1 MTEFVFN
8 PLLANNLSVYI
19 PHVFLNITEERIKY
33 IFHTLELGDV
43 SSVDF
48 IRKQGK
54 YGNNFHAAYIHFNYW
69 YNTISSR
76 NLQERILNPTKE
88 ARIVYDDPWFWLVL
102 ENNSFKKTP
111 PNAPM
116 KAPRNNS
123 EYEYIWN
130 TDIEPVNLFV
140 SDFGETEQ
148 DTSFNIN
155 MTNSS
160 YVHQLENQIQTLKQ
174 ERDHATEQTN
184 MLRRENNELN
194 NKIVDMEND
203 YWLLTQKC
211 EIAERE
217 YKRIAQA
224 YNNLNDEFK
233 GVTYQL
239 EEEWKN
245 IQHDMESEIAQLNR
259 DIEYWRTE
267 YECKDGEIIYL
278 RGIIGDDY

>member
-1 MTEFVFN
+1 M
-8 PLLANNLSVYI
+8 
-19 PHVFLNITEERIKY
+19 
-33 IFHTLELGDV
+33 LELGDV

-54 YGNNFHAAYIHFNYW
+54 YGNNFHAAYIHFNHW
-69 YNTISSR
+69 YNGVAAQ
-76 NLQERILNPTKE
+76 NLKERILNPGKE
-88 ARIVYDDPWFWLVL
+88 ARIVYDDPWFWIVL

-116 KAPRNNS
+116 KAPRDNK

-130 TDIEPVNLFV
+130 TDIEPVNLFA
-140 SDFGETEQ
+140 SDFGEMEEN
-148 DTSFNIN
+148 DTSFN

-160 YVHQLENQIQTLKQ
+160 YIHKLENEIQYLKK
-174 ERDHATEQTN
+174 ERDDSNQQVTI
-184 MLRRENNELN
+184 LRRENNELH
-194 NKIVDMEND
+194 NKNADLEND
-203 YWLLTQKC
+203 YWLLTQKY
-211 EIAERE
+211 EITERE
-217 YKRIAQA
+217 YKRVAQA

-267 YECKDGEIIYL
+267 YDCKDGETIYL